1 MPLIALLTADTLI
14 SYWVALSF
22 SERAHDRTLVE
33 VAREVGLH
41 LRGTKGGL
49 TLDMPPEA
57 RRVLLG
63 DPLDQLYFEVTAF
76 DGRRI
81 DGEPV
86 ARPGDG
92 AVKRRSNET
101 FYNGVMSGQ
110 PVRIVEL
117 KINADTAGGRAAVVV
132 RVAETKIK
140 RNELAR
146 EILLSVI
153 LPQLLLIVIAGVVVW
168 VGVFRG
174 LAPLRRLQHAV
185 ASRTDR
191 DHSPMSVEGVPGELQ
206 PLLQSINALLERLDL
221 ALTLQ
226 SRFVSDAAHQLK
238 TPMAALKTQLEVA
251 ARETN
256 PQRMRESLQQIHPR
270 LDRLSRVVSQL
281 LSLARNEPEA
291 ISKVTLS
298 PLDLNALALDVAT
311 GWVPEALKKHIDLGF
326 EDAGQSVMVA
336 GDAARLR
343 ELLDNLLDNAVR
355 YSREGGSITVRVHAA
370 PPRVDFND
378 DGPSIPPEERARVF
392 ERFHRLLGSTQDGS
406 GLGLAIAEEIAHLHR
421 GEITLSEDTTDGVGN
436 TFSVVLPAA

>member
-1 MPLIALLTADTLI
+1 
-14 SYWVALSF
+14 
-22 SERAHDRTLVE
+22 
-33 VAREVGLH
+33 
-41 LRGTKGGL
+41 
-49 TLDMPPEA
+49 
-57 RRVLLG
+57 
-63 DPLDQLYFEVTAF
+63 
-76 DGRRI
+76 
-81 DGEPV
+81 
-86 ARPGDG
+86 
-92 AVKRRSNET
+92 
-101 FYNGVMSGQ
+101 
-110 PVRIVEL
+110 
-117 KINADTAGGRAAVVV
+117 
-132 RVAETKIK
+132 
-140 RNELAR
+140 
-146 EILLSVI
+146 
-153 LPQLLLIVIAGVVVW
+153 
-168 VGVFRG
+168 
-174 LAPLRRLQHAV
+174 
-185 ASRTDR
+185 
-191 DHSPMSVEGVPGELQ
+191 
-206 PLLQSINALLERLDL
+206 
-221 ALTLQ
+221 
-226 SRFVSDAAHQLK
+226 
-238 TPMAALKTQLEVA
+238 MAALKTQLEVA